1 MRLTQ
6 IRDFLAVVECGGI
19 RPAARKLGVAQ
30 PTITKSV
37 RSLEDE
43 LHVQLFARKARGIL
57 PTAAGRAFFSRAHVA
72 HAELSK
78 AAEEAL
84 GGSSSGSV
92 AFGIGPVGVARIV
105 PPAIA
110 SFQRQFPHAHVRIVE
125 GLAHVL
131 LPQLREEA
139 LDFVVGVRPKD
150 VGPVLK
156 YRPLFRSA
164 MCVVARKDHPLRH
177 ARSLEELAGA
187 DWVAMSMAGRP
198 SELVA
203 RLHLDAGLAPP
214 SPVILCESINTVVA
228 VLAKSDMVTTLQRL
242 HVKESVAR
250 DMLREIP
257 ISLPSVSIGLFTRAD
272 TPLTRVAAAMAK
284 CVTAAVRGGGRMV

>member
-125 GLAHVL
+125 GLGHVL

-164 MCVVARKDHPLRH
+164 MCVVARKDHPLRN

-284 CVTAAVRGGGRMV
+284 CVTAVVRGGGRMV